1 MNTRRHGRV
10 VRRVVLPVMTLLACL
25 GGLLGGCV
33 ERTLT
38 IDSDP
43 PGALVYLNDQEVG
56 RTPLKREFTW
66 YGWYDVAL
74 RMEGYRPLKTSSE
87 VIAPAWLWVPFDLA
101 AELLPFPVEDRHR
114 LHYKLKPETEEDVD
128 PQTIIARG
136 LAMKGKLEGKG
147 TPGPQTKPTTK
158 ATTKRS
164 TTKAGS
170 NPTTR

>member
-1 MNTRRHGRV
+1 M
-10 VRRVVLPVMTLLACL
+10 LPVMALVVCL
-25 GGLLGGCV
+25 TGLLSGCV

-74 RMEGYRPLKTSSE
+74 RMEGYQTLKTSSA
-87 VIAPAWLWVPFDLA
+87 VVAPAWLWVPFDLVS
-101 AELLPFPVEDRHR
+101 ELLPFPVKDQHQ

-128 PQTIIARG
+128 PKVIIARAQA
-136 LAMKGKLEGKG
+136 LKGKLEGKG
-147 TPGPQTKPTTK
+147 TPQTQPTTK
-158 ATTKRS
+158 ATTRARS
-164 TTKAGS
+164 RPSTK
-170 NPTTR
+170 

>member
-10 VRRVVLPVMTLLACL
+10 VHPVKALVACL

-66 YGWYDVAL
+66 YGWYDVAV
-74 RMEGYRPLKTSSE
+74 RMEGYKTLKTSSA
-87 VIAPAWLWVPFDLA
+87 VIAPPWMWVPFDLA
-101 AELLPFPVEDRHR
+101 AELLPFPVKDRHR
-114 LHYKLKPETEEDVD
+114 LHYTLTPETEEDVD

-136 LAMKGKLEGKG
+136 QALKGKLQGKG
-147 TPGPQTKPTTK
+147 TPAPQTKPTTK
-158 ATTKRS
+158 PGSRPTTR
-164 TTKAGS
+164 AGA